1 MELITK
7 LAWGMLL
14 LVHLSP
20 TAVLFSPGMVQ
31 KLYRL
36 EPSGI
41 TGLLLTHRGAQ
52 FLAVVV
58 VCAFAAFD
66 VEARRA
72 SSLVVAISVIGFLA
86 LYARTGLPDGPL
98 RRIAMVDLAAL
109 APLAL
114 VLLTAWRPQL
124 S

>member
-1 MELITK
+1 MEPMTK
-7 LAWGMLL
+7 VAWGMLL

-66 VEARRA
+66 VEARRGA
-72 SSLVVAISVIGFLA
+72 SLVVAISVIGFLV
-86 LYARTGLPDGPL
+86 LYARAGLPTGPL
-98 RRIAMVDLAAL
+98 RKIAVVDFLAL
-109 APLAL
+109 APLIL
-114 VLLTAWRPQL
+114 VLVTAWRPQL
-124 S
+124 A